1 MSETLVRA
9 AAALID
15 AASAGVVAFFAI
27 RALLATVRRDADR
40 ARLLMADGVITALG
54 FSVAA
59 ALLKTIGLGT
69 VASDRNVGVRPWV
82 SGCHE
87 MGVRGG
93 APDAGALSGSNS
105 RPYSENL
112 PDCFT

>member
-69 VASDRNVGVRPWV
+69 WHQIGMLAFVLGFRSAMKWV
-82 SGCHE
+82 FAAERRMLG
-87 MGVRGG
+87 R
-93 APDAGALSGSNS
+93 
-105 RPYSENL
+105 
-112 PDCFT
+112 